1 MRCVSP
7 NPVCDTDLFQF
18 GELGPAFVWSEANL
32 DLLIENPEGNKTA
45 GVWMEGK
52 RRPHSSRASG
62 STVDFFYTPISR
74 IDPDAVQTFEML
86 Y

>member
-45 GVWMEGK
+45 GVWMEDG
-52 RRPHSSRASG
+52 PTHPELPALLSI
-62 STVDFFYTPISR
+62 FFTPPSAESI
-74 IDPDAVQTFEML
+74 QTLCKHLKCFIK
-86 Y
+86 